1 MGEAEVA
8 EEREGA
14 AVRDEVRSWLQENW
28 DPERPLLEWR
38 GLLADSG
45 WGCPA
50 WPTEWFGRGLRPALS
65 AVVAEEFRASG
76 AVGTGAGAGVSL
88 AANTIL
94 AHGSDLLKATYLRPI
109 ITGEHKWCQLFSEPG
124 SGSDLAGLTTRAVRD
139 GDEWVVNGQKVWNT
153 GAHKAH
159 FGILLARTD
168 WDVPKHRGIT
178 YFVIDMH
185 QPGIEVRPLRQ
196 MNGHASF
203 NEVFLSDA
211 RVRHDH
217 VVGAVNAGWAAATT
231 TLMHERGM
239 AGGIGQ
245 RRSGGGGAGRATAPP
260 GRTQREA
267 DAELAAYRETYKWYP
282 QRAGRVDLIEGQARA
297 HGRADDPVVRQAIAS
312 VLAFEGSARWSA
324 RRAKAARAA
333 GKQPGPEGSLGKLS
347 SSVTARA
354 AHETHTLIVSAHGM
368 LSGPDTDAGGLISEI
383 LVSTPAQSIAGG
395 TDEIQRNILGERVLG
410 LPKEPSVDNDVAFRE
425 VRTNARSAEG

>member
-1 MGEAEVA
+1 MPHD
-8 EEREGA
+8 REIA
-14 AVRDEVRSWLQENW
+14 AVRAEVRQWLEENW
-28 DPERPLLEWR
+28 DPECPLMQRR

-50 WPTEWFGRGLRPALS
+50 WPQQWYGRGLAASLA
-65 AVVAEEFRASG
+65 AVVTEEFRAFG
-76 AVGTGAGAGVSL
+76 AVGTGVGAGVSL

-94 AHGSDLLKATYLRPI
+94 AHGSDELKATYLRPI
-109 ITGEHKWCQLFSEPG
+109 VTGEHKWAQLFSEPG

-139 GDEWVVNGQKVWNT
+139 GDEWIVNGQKVWNT
-153 GAHKAH
+153 GAQKAH
-159 FGILLARTD
+159 FAMLLARTD
-168 WDVPKHRGIT
+168 FDVPKHRGIT
-178 YFVIDMH
+178 FFVIDMR

-217 VVGAVNAGWAAATT
+217 VVGALNAGWAAATT

-239 AGGIGQ
+239 AAGIGQ
-245 RRSGGGGAGRATAPP
+245 RSSSTPAKSQPTGAAP
-260 GRTQREA
+260 GRTKREA
-267 DAELAAYRETYKWYP
+267 DAETATYRETYKWYP
-282 QRAGRVDLIEGQARA
+282 QRAGRIDLIESQARA
-297 HGRADDPVVRQAIAS
+297 HDKAGDPVTRQAIAS
-312 VLAFEGSARWSA
+312 VLAFEHSARWT
-324 RRAKAARAA
+324 AKRGRAARAA

-354 AHETHTLIVSAHGM
+354 AHHAHTLILGAHGM
-368 LSGPDTDAGGLISEI
+368 LNGPDTDVGGIVAEI

-395 TDEIQRNILGERVLG
+395 TDEIQRNIMGERVLG
-410 LPKEPSVDNDVAFRE
+410 LPKEPSVDNDVAFRD
-425 VRTNARSAEG
+425 VRTNSARV

>member
-1 MGEAEVA
+1 MA
-8 EEREGA
+8 EERDA
-14 AVRDEVRSWLQENW
+14 ATVRDEVRSWLEQNW

-45 WGCPA
+45 WGCPV
-50 WPTEWFGRGLRPALS
+50 WPREWYGRGLAAAQAS
-65 AVVAEEFRASG
+65 VVTEEFRNFG

-94 AHGSDLLKATYLRPI
+94 EHGSDALKAAYLRPI

-139 GDEWVVNGQKVWNT
+139 GEEWVVNGQKVWNT

-159 FGILLARTD
+159 YGMLLARTD
-168 WDVPKHRGIT
+168 WDVAKHRGIT
-178 YFVIDMH
+178 FFVIDMA
-185 QPGIEVRPLRQ
+185 QAGVEVRPLRQ

-217 VVGAVNAGWAAATT
+217 VVGVVGGGWGAATT

-239 AGGIGQ
+239 AAAIGQ
-245 RRSGGGGAGRATAPP
+245 RSSGAGRSNAPA
-260 GRTQREA
+260 GRTRRES
-267 DAELAAYRETYKWYP
+267 DAEAAAYRETYKWYP
-282 QRAGRVDLIEGQARA
+282 QRAGRIDLIEGQVRA
-297 HGRADDPVVRQAIAS
+297 HGRSQDAVVRQSFAAT
-312 VLAFEGSARWSA
+312 LAFEQSARWTAKRA
-324 RRAKAARAA
+324 RAARAA
-333 GKQPGPEGSLGKLS
+333 GKAPGPEGSLGKLA

-354 AHETHTLIVSAHGM
+354 ADRTHTAILGAHGM
-368 LSGPDTDAGGLISEI
+368 LNGPDTDHAGLVAEI

-395 TDEIQRNILGERVLG
+395 TDDIQRNLLGDRVLG
-410 LPKEPSVDNDVAFRE
+410 LPKEPAVDAGVAFRE
-425 VRTNARSAEG
+425 VRTNALVTPG

>member
-1 MGEAEVA
+1 MAEGREAAV
-8 EEREGA
+8 
-14 AVRDEVRSWLQENW
+14 VRDEVRSWLEQNW

-45 WGCPA
+45 WGCPM
-50 WPTEWFGRGLRPALS
+50 WPREWYGRGLAPSLAG
-65 AVVAEEFRASG
+65 VVTEEFRNFG

-94 AHGSDLLKATYLRPI
+94 AHGSDALKAAYLRPI

-139 GDEWVVNGQKVWNT
+139 GEEWVVKGQKVWNT
-153 GAHKAH
+153 GAHKAQ
-159 FGILLARTD
+159 FGMLLARTD
-168 WDVPKHRGIT
+168 WDVAKHRGIT
-178 YFVIDMH
+178 FFVIDMR

-211 RVRHDH
+211 RVRDDH
-217 VVGAVNAGWAAATT
+217 VVGTVGGGWAAATT

-239 AGGIGQ
+239 AAAIGQ
-245 RRSGGGGAGRATAPP
+245 RSSGAGRSAAPVR
-260 GRTQREA
+260 RTRRES
-267 DAELAAYRETYKWYP
+267 DAETAAYRETYKWYP
-282 QRAGRVDLIEGQARA
+282 QRAGRIDLIEGQARE
-297 HGRADDPVVRQAIAS
+297 HGRTEDPVVRQSIAAT
-312 VLAFEGSARWSA
+312 LAFEQSARWTAKRA
-324 RRAKAARAA
+324 RAARVA

-354 AHETHTLIVSAHGM
+354 ADRTHTAILGAYGM
-368 LSGPDTDAGGLISEI
+368 LNGPDTDHSGLVAEI

-395 TDEIQRNILGERVLG
+395 TDDIQRNIMGERVLG
-410 LPKEPSVDNDVAFRE
+410 LPKEPAVDTGVAFRE
-425 VRTNARSAEG
+425 VRTNARTLGP